1 MKALHRGA
9 TIVEFALVLLVFV
22 MFVLGIVDFARMM
35 FTWSAASEA
44 ARAGARYAVVCST
57 PASGTGPVLTRMQ
70 AYLPAIQN
78 ISVAWEPAGPPACD
92 ASSCERV
99 RVSINSLQFQ
109 WLAPIPGLGK
119 LASRAMPG
127 FDTVLPRESMRQD
140 TNSATLCN

>member
-1 MKALHRGA
+1 MKGLHRGA
-9 TIVEFALVLLVFV
+9 TIIEFALVLLVLL

-44 ARAGARYAVVCST
+44 TRAGARYAVVCTTPST
-57 PASGTGPVLTRMQ
+57 GDGAVLTRMQ
-70 AYLPAIQN
+70 AYLPAIQS

-109 WLAPIPGLGK
+109 WLAPIPGLSK
-119 LASRAMPG
+119 LAARAMPR

-140 TNSATLCN
+140 THSASLCN